1 MIRILKK
8 DTFFVLFCAILKFRH
23 LSNIMGAK
31 IMKGVFAF
39 FKQTYLH
46 QYIFLQ
52 AGKNIYEVPE
62 DQHKMIETILEAA
75 IVGKPLSAKAQDMT
89 ANAIHDDIDRKG
101 KKEQDQVEEEE
112 EQDEEEEGN
121 HTPHSKLHTVTCSN
135 FRKVN

>member
-1 MIRILKK
+1 
-8 DTFFVLFCAILKFRH
+8 
-23 LSNIMGAK
+23 
-31 IMKGVFAF
+31 
-39 FKQTYLH
+39 
-46 QYIFLQ
+46 
-52 AGKNIYEVPE
+52 
-62 DQHKMIETILEAA
+62 
-75 IVGKPLSAKAQDMT
+75 MT